1 MIQNLLHQV
10 GGKEVKFAPKD
21 SAFYYNNLGE
31 RSRRLWWAAQ
41 LCGIGRRCKT
51 LQFLPQE
58 RGRGQKWVVSNT
70 TVHQSSAPGEREAS
84 LQALAGKQGSMK

>member
-10 GGKEVKFAPKD
+10 GGKAVKSAPKD
-21 SAFYYNNLGE
+21 SAFHYNNLGK

-41 LCGIGRRCKT
+41 LFGIRRCTT

-58 RGRGQKWVVSNT
+58 RGREQKWVVSNT
-70 TVHQSSAPGEREAS
+70 TVHQSSAPGKREDS
-84 LQALAGKQGSMK
+84 LQALAGKQCSVK